1 MGLGHKT
8 SSPTHSDP
16 FPLVRPYFLKIPQPS
31 ETELTAGT
39 RYLAMSAD
47 GGLLT
52 LESQPGPSQAVSSNG
67 KREACFSPAF
77 WL

>member
-16 FPLVRPYFLKIPQPS
+16 FPLVRPFFLKIPQPL
-31 ETELTAGT
+31 EIELTAGT
-39 RYLAMSAD
+39 KYLAMYVN
-47 GGLLT
+47 GGHFT